1 MHLVDLIRYR
11 LLTTVESSDFS
22 WMEHGQWQRSLVVR
36 FTMSPNAAG
45 RQQNRTR
52 AGLGSWAALC
62 KSIIVFFS
70 LLVGL
75 LGKYYVTKANVTG
88 ASGRIFLDGNG
99 KLHLPARA
107 SPTVPPRS
115 CNERR
120 RRRRRIG
127 RRLLVPEV
135 RPRRAGADPPPH
147 RPRSTP
153 IPGKV

>member
-62 KSIIVFFS
+62 KSIIVFFP

-99 KLHLPARA
+99 KVPALPRVRAAFRVFPHSSLSLSHLLPSLPVPAP
-107 SPTVPPRS
+107 SPCS
-115 CNERR
+115 
-120 RRRRRIG
+120 RIPN
-127 RRLLVPEV
+127 RTTSELQ
-135 RPRRAGADPPPH
+135 
-147 RPRSTP
+147 
-153 IPGKV
+153 